1 MLEGYSQGRQRDS
14 SAGPFCATGSAMKSA
29 LEVLRMKEMEVQK
42 VRKEI
47 EALRLTARL
56 LEDDPARVADSSQRP
71 QLVDLP

>member
-1 MLEGYSQGRQRDS
+1 
-14 SAGPFCATGSAMKSA
+14 MKSA